1 LDIFKASLLASS
13 YFSTNSN
20 TDFFIAQLAKS
31 IHTNDKS
38 LEITPTIA
46 AHAGSQYF
54 YQEYYK
60 FNRVGN
66 RKDNGNGQ
74 DQQIGSTV
82 VEIDEVNKFN
92 ILNIELS
99 IPINY
104 YHKSFIFHL
113 FLI

>member
-1 LDIFKASLLASS
+1 VVPLVLNIFDNSYSIQSEIEADISAITSYDLDIKLPYWQAVTSVKKVILILG
-13 YFSTNSN
+13 
-20 TDFFIAQLAKS
+20 AQLAKS

-82 VEIDEVNKFN
+82 VEMK
-92 ILNIELS
+92 
-99 IPINY
+99 
-104 YHKSFIFHL
+104 
-113 FLI
+113 

>member
-1 LDIFKASLLASS
+1 VYLVLNIFSDNSYSIQSEIEADISAIIS
-13 YFSTNSN
+13 YDLIYLKLPYWQAVTSVQTVIL
-20 TDFFIAQLAKS
+20 FFIGAQLAKS

-74 DQQIGSTV
+74 DQQV
-82 VEIDEVNKFN
+82 VRLWE
-92 ILNIELS
+92 
-99 IPINY
+99 
-104 YHKSFIFHL
+104 
-113 FLI
+113 